1 MEQTKE
7 PGITDYF
14 ATFRRRRWLL
24 VGVALPIVV
33 AAIMVAF
40 SLPSLYRS
48 TAIFRFETP
57 ALQIQNQ
64 GADARNNYLDA
75 YVSKLEDNVLG
86 PESLAR
92 LRDVLQLPSDG
103 DGALGFMRKKIH
115 VDVTTERI
123 LDPDSARQ
131 KDVNSG
137 FTVYYDSR
145 SPDLAQR
152 GSQWLSD
159 QFVAQS
165 RQNHRDRAV
174 QAADFLQTEA
184 DKYKAQS
191 TLLES
196 KLADF
201 KTKHAG
207 ELPDSQN
214 VTQGEKE
221 RAEADLINVEQEL
234 STQRQNR
241 IFLVTQL
248 QQNQAVNPNNEQ
260 LRDLQDQYNK
270 KLATYDANHPDMI
283 ALRRQINE
291 LQNGGGTAG
300 GDSLQQQLE
309 TQKSILAQTR
319 QRYSEDHPD
328 VKRLER
334 SIAALQQR
342 IASGEKS
349 PPPTSVTNP
358 VAVQLQTQLNANDSA
373 TAALIERRSKLNVRL
388 ASIAGQV
395 AASPQ
400 VAKDYESIVRDL
412 QLARDKSDEL
422 LKRKM
427 DSELTAAQALAG
439 SSDEFHLL
447 QAPGKA
453 LPSTKS
459 KAAIAIIGII
469 LATIL
474 GFGVVMIREA
484 VDQSVRGSND
494 VISLLSLT
502 PLAVVPEI
510 QNSRYMA
517 ARRQRLIRLAF
528 ALIIGVPVLFTV
540 IRLTVH

>member
-1 MEQTKE
+1 
-7 PGITDYF
+7 
-14 ATFRRRRWLL
+14 
-24 VGVALPIVV
+24 
-33 AAIMVAF
+33 
-40 SLPSLYRS
+40 
-48 TAIFRFETP
+48 
-57 ALQIQNQ
+57 
-64 GADARNNYLDA
+64 
-75 YVSKLEDNVLG
+75 
-86 PESLAR
+86 
-92 LRDVLQLPSDG
+92 
-103 DGALGFMRKKIH
+103 
-115 VDVTTERI
+115 
-123 LDPDSARQ
+123 
-131 KDVNSG
+131 
-137 FTVYYDSR
+137 
-145 SPDLAQR
+145 
-152 GSQWLSD
+152 
-159 QFVAQS
+159 
-165 RQNHRDRAV
+165 
-174 QAADFLQTEA
+174 LQTEA
-184 DKYKAQS
+184 DKYKSQI
-191 TLLES
+191 TILES

-201 KTKHAG
+201 KQKHAG

-248 QQNQAVNPNNEQ
+248 QQNQAVNPNNDQ
-260 LRDLQDQYNK
+260 LRELQDQYNK

-291 LQNGGGTAG
+291 LQNGGGAAG

-342 IASGEKS
+342 IASGEKGA
-349 PPPTSVTNP
+349 PPTSVTNP

-412 QLARDKSDEL
+412 QLARDKYDEL

-459 KAAIAIIGII
+459 KVAIAIIGII

-474 GFGVVMIREA
+474 SFGVVMIREA

-510 QNSRYMA
+510 RNSRYMA